1 MTEIRIY
8 SDAYKQDVA
17 NLILEIQ
24 KTEFEIPITLA
35 GQPDLTD
42 ISNFYQNDNGNFWV
56 AIVDN
61 IVVGTIALLDIGN
74 RLGALRKMFVTAEYR
89 GKDFGV
95 GQKLLDNLFEWTRQK
110 KYNEILLGTTE
121 KFIAAQ
127 RFYEKNGF
135 VEIEKEA
142 LPSEFPI
149 MLVDVKF
156 YKYTLGN

>member
-1 MTEIRIY
+1 MTEIRTY

-56 AIVDN
+56 ALVDN